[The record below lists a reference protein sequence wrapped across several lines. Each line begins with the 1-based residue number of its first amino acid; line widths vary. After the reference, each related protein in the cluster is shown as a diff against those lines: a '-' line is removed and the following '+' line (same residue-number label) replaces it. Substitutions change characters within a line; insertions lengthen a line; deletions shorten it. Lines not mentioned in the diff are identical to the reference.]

1 MLPPVRPKLFVW
13 LFWGESVR
21 ALFRHKLRTILTG
34 LGIMIGVAAVI
45 WVVAIGREGTSRA
58 EAELAKLGDNVV
70 WVEAGS
76 RNVAGV
82 RTGSHGTTSLTPED
96 AQAIRHEIALV
107 ATVAENVDGAAQIA
121 FHDHNWNTRWRGVS
135 PPYFRIKRW
144 DVAPGEGAFFTEEQ
158 VDHAES
164 VLLLGETVRRQ
175 LFGTANPSGEV
186 VRVQHLLFQVAGVL
200 AAKGQTAT
208 GQDQD
213 DVIMMPWTTA
223 QKKLKG
229 KGFGW
234 LDDILCSAVSRAA
247 VNPAVEAVAGLMRQ
261 RHHIAPGA
269 EDDFNIRRPD
279 DVINAQI
286 AASRTL
292 QILLVTLASISLL
305 VGGVG
310 IMNVMLASVAQ
321 RTVEIGVRMAVGATP
336 KAVQVQFL
344 GEAVILSLLGGALG
358 VALSVGGARLIENQL
373 GWSLSMPPEAAVI
386 AVAFSVAI
394 GVLFGF
400 YPAWRASR
408 LDPISALRA
417 D

>member
-1 MLPPVRPKLFVW
+1 
-13 LFWGESVR
+13 
-21 ALFRHKLRTILTG
+21 
-34 LGIMIGVAAVI
+34 
-45 WVVAIGREGTSRA
+45 
-58 EAELAKLGDNVV
+58 
-70 WVEAGS
+70 
-76 RNVAGV
+76 
-82 RTGSHGTTSLTPED
+82 
-96 AQAIRHEIALV
+96 
-107 ATVAENVDGAAQIA
+107 
-121 FHDHNWNTRWRGVS
+121 
-135 PPYFRIKRW
+135 
-144 DVAPGEGAFFTEEQ
+144 
-158 VDHAES
+158 
-164 VLLLGETVRRQ
+164 
-175 LFGTANPSGEV
+175 
-186 VRVQHLLFQVAGVL
+186 
-200 AAKGQTAT
+200 
-208 GQDQD
+208 
-213 DVIMMPWTTA
+213 MMPWTTA